1 MVRVYLR
8 VSHGFV
14 GFRFLGG
21 LEVRVRVRVRVVY
34 GCVGFRFFRGLE
46 GFRALGWLGLFT
58 VFYFRV

>member
-1 MVRVYLR
+1 M
-8 VSHGFV
+8 
-14 GFRFLGG
+14 GG
-21 LEVRVRVRVRVVY
+21 LEVRVRVRVRVRVVY